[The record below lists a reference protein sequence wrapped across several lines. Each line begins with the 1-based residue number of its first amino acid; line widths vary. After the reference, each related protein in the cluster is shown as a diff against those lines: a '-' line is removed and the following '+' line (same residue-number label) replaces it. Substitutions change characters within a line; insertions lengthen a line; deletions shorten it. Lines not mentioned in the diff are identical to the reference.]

1 MTRFLSPVTLVL
13 VVLVSGCA
21 SLPPPEGRTATTALT
36 NTSDTA
42 LGRAVA
48 PLTAANPGKTGVHAM
63 AGYAKRRPDLLR
75 AGVRIYE
82 LKPAAVKE
90 AREKRHGFGSSS
102 SAGLHAKTFAVD
114 GSRIFVGS
122 YNLDQ
127 RSLLLNTEMGV
138 IIASPKLAGW
148 LGEQFDSAIPQVAY
162 EVKLGADGR
171 SLEWIERTTQGEVRY
186 ETEPGTSWFQRRGVD
201 VMSILPIEWLL

>member
-1 MTRFLSPVTLVL
+1 MMGRPEQRLD
-13 VVLVSGCA
+13 LVSPYFVPGENGTAALVAVA
-21 SLPPPEGRTATTALT
+21 SRGVRVRLLT
-36 NTSDTA
+36 NSLASSDES
-42 LGRAVA
+42 AVQ
-48 PLTAANPGKTGVHAM
+48 

-82 LKPAAVKE
+82 LKRTAVKE
-90 AREKRHGFGSSS
+90 VREKHHGFGSSS

-138 IIASPKLAGW
+138 IIASPRLAGW
-148 LGEQFDSAIPQVAY
+148 LGEQFDSVIPQVAY

-171 SLEWIERTTQGEVRY
+171 SLEWIERTAQGEVRY
-186 ETEPGTSWFQRRGVD
+186 GTEPGTSWFQRMGVD
-201 VMSILPIEWLL
+201 LMSVLPIEWLL